1 MTSHVNSKNP
11 SIFLA
16 QMEVIPGHPARN
28 LETALRLLHEAKQA
42 HADLVVFPELC
53 LSGYMVGDFWEER
66 AFVDDCLAAGT
77 QLVKASVDCAIVFGN
92 IARDD
97 LSIGEDGRSRL
108 YNACYMACNG
118 VLLPDVYTGL
128 SFIPKTLLPNYR
140 EFEETRHFYDLRRL
154 ERERNVP
161 RGSLYGVHQLAN
173 LSLGIILCE
182 DGWGDDYG
190 ENLVRSLAEKGA
202 HLVLDLSASPYTRR
216 KNEKRNR
223 VFSSLAR
230 ECQVP
235 IAYVNCIGSQNN
247 GKTFFG
253 FDGSSTVYSADG
265 AVVAAAP
272 AWTELLLP
280 VPSAVLMHC
289 IDNCQQIGD
298 ELSRELITA
307 TGKPL
312 ASPWAGSDSEF
323 EPADFQTLS
332 EVLRRYLEGAG
343 LSKVVI
349 GVSGGIDSAV
359 ASALFAHVCGA
370 PNVLLVSMPSQ
381 YNSATTRS
389 LASQLA
395 LNLGCWFTEVPI
407 GDSVD
412 LTRAQIDGLT
422 AQGPAGNTLS
432 LSLTPFHLE
441 NVQARD
447 RSARVLSALASAFG
461 GVFTCNA
468 NKAETTVGYSTLY
481 GDHGGF
487 MAPLADLWKSEIY
500 ALGAYLNAEV
510 YKRSVIPEG
519 IFTIKPSAEL
529 STAQNPEQGGGD
541 PILYAYHD
549 CLFRAFQQRWNRV
562 GPEEILGWYLQ
573 GDLQTKLGLP
583 SPISRWFATPADFV
597 TDLERWWKLFKG
609 MGTVKRVQAPPIIAL
624 SRRAYGYD
632 YRESILPGVWFSQ
645 AYLERKRNLPVQ
657 HP

>member
-1 MTSHVNSKNP
+1 MMPTP
-11 SIFLA
+11 SGNKPHIFLA
-16 QMEVIPGHPARN
+16 QMEVVPGHPARN
-28 LETALRLLHEAKQA
+28 LETALRLLHEAKAA
-42 HADLVVFPELC
+42 HADVVVFPELC
-53 LSGYMVGDFWEER
+53 LSGYLVGDFWEER
-66 AFVDDCLAAGT
+66 AFVDDCLAAGAR
-77 QLVKASVDCAIVFGN
+77 LVAASDGCTLVFGN

-97 LSIGEDGRSRL
+97 SAIGEDGRSRL
-108 YNACYMACNG
+108 YNACYMASNG
-118 VLLPDVYTGL
+118 VLVPDVHSGL
-128 SFIPKTLLPNYR
+128 PFIPKTLLPNYR
-140 EFEETRHFYDLRRL
+140 EFEETRHFHDLRRL
-154 ERERNVP
+154 ERERNAP
-161 RGSLYGVHQLAN
+161 RGSLYGVHDLAG
-173 LSLGIILCE
+173 LPLGIILCE

-190 ENLVRSLAEKGA
+190 ENLVRALAEKGA
-202 HLVLDLSASPYTRR
+202 QLVLDLSASPYTRR
-216 KNEKRNR
+216 KNDKRNR
-223 VFSSLAR
+223 VFSALAR
-230 ECQVP
+230 ECRVP

-253 FDGSSTVYSADG
+253 FDGCSTVYSADG
-265 AVVAAAP
+265 AVVASAP
-272 AWTELLLP
+272 AWAEVLLP
-280 VPSAVLMHC
+280 VPENVFATCV
-289 IDNCQQIGD
+289 DNCQHEVSGLAGE
-298 ELSRELITA
+298 ELKGSA
-307 TGKPL
+307 SSL

-323 EPADFQTLS
+323 EPADFFTLK
-332 EVLRRYLEGAG
+332 EVLRRYLDGAG
-343 LSKVVI
+343 LRKVVI

-359 ASALFAHVCGA
+359 ASALFAHVCG
-370 PNVLLVSMPSQ
+370 PSNVLLVSMPSQ

-395 LNLGCWFTEVPI
+395 LNLGCWFAEVPI

-412 LTRAQIDGLT
+412 LTRAQIDGLV
-422 AQGPAGNTLS
+422 AQGPAGSTLA

-510 YKRSVIPEG
+510 YQRPVIPAG
-519 IFTIKPSAEL
+519 IFSIKPSAEL

-549 CLFRAFQQRWNRV
+549 CLFRAFQQRWNRI
-562 GPEEILGWYLQ
+562 GPEEILEWYLQ
-573 GDLQTKLGLP
+573 GTLQANLGLP
-583 SPISRWFATPADFV
+583 APVSRWFATPTDFV
-597 TDLERWWKLFKG
+597 ADLERWWKLFKG
-609 MGTVKRVQAPPIIAL
+609 MGTVKRVQSPPIVAL

-632 YRESILPGVWFSQ
+632 YRESILPGVWFSE
-645 AYLERKRNLPVQ
+645 AYSRRKQSLPSC